1 MTAKLR
7 RIRAADFASYE
18 RNGRSAPAYR
28 TNGVGG
34 VVALAAVNGP
44 GAYQKRFGLRRPTR
58 SNLPLRAQVVS
69 TGGGHARLVFRDAA
83 PPSRSR
89 GRSPGGARL
98 RTNSAADGRGIARA
112 AKGKNMAK
120 RSKKSKGARKRK
132 SSKRRSYRSNKRK
145 GFRANKRSM
154 RKKNKA
160 RRGKKKS
167 ARRSSKRAYR
177 ANKKSRRGSS
187 KRSKRS
193 KRGSRRASKRTS
205 FRKNGSSK
213 RRSRRASKRGY
224 RRNGRARKA
233 SITRGRITVIRS
245 FTRKGKNKQRKL
257 ASYAYKGRRGYKG
270 VVSVAMPGKR
280 GSMLGRKATVPF
292 KANGR
297 RRGVSRRR
305 GFRRNGTFAPILA
318 AFKTGAPAFG
328 GFAAHRVLTGV
339 IAEYAGSY
347 LPVPEGAKVPVVS
360 VLVAALG
367 SVAAAALIKGP
378 AGALV
383 IAGMGLSTLSQLAMA
398 GLRAAGQEGAASAI
412 AGIPTGAI
420 TSYGAYELV
429 PNGVSGYGGFG
440 ALPYAQ
446 ALAGMGALPYA
457 QALAGTNPYAARGNY
472 LDAPALG
479 MGAYPEQA
487 LAAAYPEQA
496 AAGYGSYELTP
507 EGGVLNGIGT
517 DAASIEHALNQADRG
532 GAVQG
537 YSGFGG
543 FGADSIGRESI
554 LIPDGVQSAVS
565 ATPELPMTAGNFSG
579 NVFGVGF
586 LADRSGQ
593 THSVSNTDPARG
605 EDRRAGLFLTV
616 PSFHVAAI
624 TGKQPVI
631 QASAASNRKKKAK
644 TWRS

>member
-177 ANKKSRRGSS
+177 ANKKSRRGS
-187 KRSKRS
+187 KRS
-193 KRGSRRASKRTS
+193 KRG
-205 FRKNGSSK
+205 
-213 RRSRRASKRGY
+213 SRRASKRGY

-328 GFAAHRVLTGV
+328 GFAVHRVLTGV

-457 QALAGTNPYAARGNY
+457 QALAGTNPYAARGDY

-605 EDRRAGLFLTV
+605 EDRRAGLFLTA

-644 TWRS
+644 TWQS